1 MFVRMTVPRIFS
13 RFANLTKNPF
23 VRALT
28 VGLLTLK
35 AKISPVRDKNFWV
48 PSTVLGDPKAY
59 P

>member
-13 RFANLTKNPF
+13 RFAVPKNPF

-48 PSTVLGDPKAY
+48 TSTVLGDPKVY